1 MSDNIAADQLR
12 LFIERITRLEEEKKG
27 MGEDIRDTY
36 QEAKSA
42 GFDQKTLREMVR
54 LARMDHEKRA
64 ELLGYRETYQL
75 ALGF

>member
-12 LFIERITRLEEEKKG
+12 LFVERISRLEEEKKG

-42 GFDQKTLREMVR
+42 GFDGKTLREMVR
-54 LARMDHEKRA
+54 LAQMDREKRT
-64 ELLGYRETYQL
+64 ELLGYRETYQM